1 MLAERMPSVRQLFLR
16 ATASCKNI
24 SDGASVGIIAAR
36 VKKSLGRTPGSQ
48 PVTKFKIRC
57 SKYLYTFVSNDAE
70 KAEKLRQA
78 LPPSTL
84 SLCPRL

>member
-1 MLAERMPSVRQLFLR
+1 MLVLPRL
-16 ATASCKNI
+16 TAGFPADAGSCTT
-24 SDGASVGIIAAR
+24 AAR
-36 VKKSLGRTPGSQ
+36 VKKSLGRKPGSL

-78 LPPSTL
+78 LPPSAFCGSCSPNGAEL
-84 SLCPRL
+84 NGKP